1 MNITQEGEEIYFA
14 GRPKGNKDRY
24 IVGIDPISSIAGSF
38 KYIPS
43 EKELLDDKFRTTP
56 NRGLVKISKSFT
68 INWKKLTNFFGF
80 RSTFSIFV

>member
-1 MNITQEGEEIYFA
+1 MNLTQEGGEIYFA
-14 GRPKGNKDRY
+14 SRPKGNKDRY
-24 IVGIDPISSIAGSF
+24 IVGIDPISSTANSF

-43 EKELLDDKFRTTP
+43 EKELLEDKFRTTP

>member
-1 MNITQEGEEIYFA
+1 MNLTQEGEEIYFA
-14 GRPKGNKDRY
+14 SRPKPKKDAY
-24 IVGIDPISSIAGSF
+24 IAGIDPISSIANTF

-56 NRGLVKISKSFT
+56 NRGLVKISKSFA
-68 INWKKLTNFFGF
+68 INWKKLANFFGF

>member
-1 MNITQEGEEIYFA
+1 MNLTQECDKIYFA
-14 GRPKGNKDRY
+14 SRPKGNKDRY
-24 IVGIDPISSIAGSF
+24 IVGIDPISSTANSF

-43 EKELLDDKFRTTP
+43 EKELLEDKFRTTP

>member
-1 MNITQEGEEIYFA
+1 MNLTQEGDKIYFA
-14 GRPKGNKDRY
+14 SRPKGNKDRY
-24 IVGIDPISSIAGSF
+24 IVGIDPISSTANSF

-43 EKELLDDKFRTTP
+43 EKELLEDKFRTTP

>member
-1 MNITQEGEEIYFA
+1 MNLTQEGEEIYLA
-14 GRPKGNKDRY
+14 NRPKANKDRY
-24 IVGIDPISSIAGSF
+24 ITGIDPISSIANTF

-56 NRGLVKISKSFT
+56 NRGLVRISKSFT